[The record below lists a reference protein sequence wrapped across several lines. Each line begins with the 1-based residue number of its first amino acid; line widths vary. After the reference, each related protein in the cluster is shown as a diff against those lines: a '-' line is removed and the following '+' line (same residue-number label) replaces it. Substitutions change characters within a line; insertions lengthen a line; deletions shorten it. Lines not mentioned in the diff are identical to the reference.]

1 MQELCGSDRDSDG
14 SAGGEPGLLLLFLD
28 FVECC
33 FKNRARAGRGRGA
46 GRLCCFTFISD
57 CSSGSKWWSE
67 STEEFWG
74 TAGVATLLTLEQS
87 LLTASLQFIEFKQ
100 SFSTLTF
107 VFVTTVSPVFAG
119 DKSLRALTDTL
130 SLLEKSCLL
139 LFEAVVIVLDR
150 SVL

>member
-14 SAGGEPGLLLLFLD
+14 SAGREPGLLLLFLD

-46 GRLCCFTFISD
+46 GRLCLTFTSD
-57 CSSGSKWWSE
+57 CSSSLKWWS
-67 STEEFWG
+67 EEFWG

-87 LLTASLQFIEFKQ
+87 LLTVSLQLTEFKS
-100 SFSTLTF
+100 SFSPLTF
-107 VFVTTVSPVFAG
+107 VFVTTASPVFAG
-119 DKSLRALTDTL
+119 DKSLRVLTDTL

-139 LFEAVVIVLDR
+139 LFKAVVIVLDR